1 MLSFSTCVAI
11 LCKPGK
17 FSIKTLCIHELEY
30 NLAEGCCEERLAF
43 LFTLMSLS
51 SLMVYPY
58 RFSLL
63 PISVMLNAVKIPH
76 VKSITVLC
84 GLKKNSFVGATQA
97 KTTCSSWGI

>member
-1 MLSFSTCVAI
+1 MLSFFTCVAI

-30 NLAEGCCEERLAF
+30 NLVEGCREERLTF
-43 LFTLMSLS
+43 FFTLTSFS
-51 SLMVYPY
+51 SLMVYAY
-58 RFSLL
+58 SFSVLS
-63 PISVMLNAVKIPH
+63 ISVMLNAVKIPH